1 MLYNFRRRQDKNR
14 KPRVADRYD
23 DEKLIP
29 LIPNWLRDDD
39 ISLLLTVARLR
50 LSNIEVL
57 RLASPGLS
65 VRKTYARLLA
75 LKKSGHIISWA
86 NPSYRPKGAK
96 NHHDVY
102 ALSKLGARLLSLET
116 GKPTEDFLTYHEN
129 RPPSAPFISHVVEVG
144 RVLVLFECWAQ
155 AIGAK
160 VEQWSSESH
169 LHKLMQGRGFNI
181 PDGYLLIRFAN
192 GVVGHVF
199 VEMDRGTERAAR
211 WWSSKFDGYT
221 RLLDS
226 GRFGLQFDTPDSA
239 FTIITVTPDAKR
251 SAKLVS
257 QCVARAKSHMR
268 PLFYF
273 ATLDQLASQN
283 VFTESYCVRGDGV
296 FPIAF
301 I

>member
-1 MLYNFRRRQDKNR
+1 MLYDFRRRQDKNR

-29 LIPNWLRDDD
+29 LIPAWLRDDD
-39 ISLLLTVARLR
+39 IFLLLTIARLR

-65 VRKTYARLLA
+65 PRKTYSRLLA
-75 LKKSGHIISWA
+75 FKKSGHIISWA

-116 GKPTEDFLTYHEN
+116 AQLAEDFLTYHED
-129 RPPSAPFISHVVEVG
+129 RPPSAPFISHIVEVG
-144 RVLVLFECWAQ
+144 RVLVLFERWAQ

-160 VEQWSSESH
+160 VERWTSEGQ
-169 LHKLMQGRGFNI
+169 LHKLMQGRGVNI
-181 PDGYLLIRFAN
+181 PDGHLLIRFAN

-211 WWSSKFDGYT
+211 WWANKFDGYA

-226 GRFGLQFDTPDSA
+226 GRFGQLFNALDSA
-239 FTIITVTPDAKR
+239 FTIITITPDVKR
-251 SAKLVS
+251 STKLVN
-257 QCVARAKSHMR
+257 QCIARAKPHIR

-273 ATLDQLASQN
+273 VALDQLASRN
-283 VFTESYCVRGDGV
+283 IFTESICIRGDGMS
-296 FPIAF
+296 PITF